1 MSEEIVN
8 SIHDVLVEYDIAIV
22 LATATAL
29 LVGLISTIRKMNQ
42 RQTGMDAI
50 AKFTKDLLKTVERV
64 IDTGLDFLISHE
76 YAVVVVVFAVIGY
89 RIVVR
94 RLRRQ

>member
-1 MSEEIVN
+1 
-8 SIHDVLVEYDIAIV
+8 
-22 LATATAL
+22 
-29 LVGLISTIRKMNQ
+29 
-42 RQTGMDAI
+42 MDAI

-94 RLRRQ
+94 RLRR